1 MDINEILYFKT
12 VADLEH
18 ITKAAE
24 HLHMA
29 QPALSKSISKLESEL
44 GVKLFERDGNRIFLN
59 AYGRTFLRHAD
70 QILSQINNSIKEVN
84 DMAGKIHGSIT
95 IAISVPS
102 VINRFLHEYLPKNR
116 NISFKQL
123 SQSPQQMK
131 EGLENHEIDFAI
143 STVPIE
149 SPSIIWQPL
158 YNDEQIMLVNDT
170 HRLAGIEAAELREF
184 SEDRFIVNN
193 SGSGHRET
201 FEQMC
206 KAAGFTP
213 KIMFEGNEPT
223 VIIDLVSNN
232 YGICMVPSS
241 IVNWFRD
248 SGAPSVSP
256 STYIRIK
263 DEACVMNFGIARIK
277 NHYLSKAALHF
288 YEELMSFYQ
297 PFTVRDELLQ
307 THL

>member
-1 MDINEILYFKT
+1 MDINQILYFKT

-29 QPALSKSISKLESEL
+29 QPALSKSISKLEGEL

-59 AYGRTFLRHAD
+59 TYGKTFLKHAD

-84 DMAGKIHGSIT
+84 DMAGILHGSVS

-102 VINRFLHEYLPKNR
+102 VINRFLHEYLASNM
-116 NISFKQL
+116 NVSFQQL
-123 SQSPQQMK
+123 SESPQQMK

-158 YNDEQIMLVNDT
+158 YNEEQIILLPDT
-170 HRLAGIEAAELREF
+170 HPLADKGAAKLSDF
-184 SEDRFIVNN
+184 SNDRFIVNN
-193 SGSGHRET
+193 SGSGQREI
-201 FEQMC
+201 FVESC
-206 KAAGFTP
+206 KKAGFTP

-223 VIIDLVSNN
+223 VIANLVACN
-232 YGICMVPSS
+232 YGICMVPAS
-241 IVNWFRD
+241 IVNWFKERGNQN
-248 SGAPSVSP
+248 GAPSHYV
-256 STYIRIK
+256 RIM
-263 DEACVMNFGIARIK
+263 DESCTLAFGIAKLK

-288 YEELMSFYQ
+288 Y
-297 PFTVRDELLQ
+297 DELIKFYKPLYEKA
-307 THL
+307 L